1 MCSRPIPMNA
11 FADLK
16 YLAADKHSGGRRTAR
31 ITIKPGQ
38 RYSGGQGQG
47 QGGQRYLGGGGGGV
61 GGGRETNRGRRF
73 ETEPG

>member
-1 MCSRPIPMNA
+1 MNA
-11 FADLK
+11 FTDLK

-47 QGGQRYLGGGGGGV
+47 QGGQRCIGGGGGG
-61 GGGRETNRGRRF
+61 GKGRKTNPGRRF
-73 ETEPG
+73 ETEPS